1 MKKSISIFAVL
12 IVLMS
17 SFSMINNSEYFNWK
31 ITSYDF
37 GEIELNK
44 PVTAEFSFENKS
56 TRPIKIVSAKGSC
69 GCTVPKYS
77 KEEIQP
83 GESGSI
89 TATYNAAKVG
99 VFKKSVTLK
108 TNTEESFTLY
118 VSGEVTQ

>member
-1 MKKSISIFAVL
+1 MKTSISIFAVL
-12 IVLMS
+12 IIVMS
-17 SFSMINNSEYFNWK
+17 SFSMVNNSEYFNWK
-31 ITSYDF
+31 LTSYDF
-37 GEIELNK
+37 GQIEQHK

-56 TRPIKIVSAKGSC
+56 QKPIKIVSAKGSC

-77 KEEIQP
+77 KEEILP

-99 VFKKSVTLK
+99 LFKKSISLQ

-118 VSGEVTQ
+118 ISGEVM